1 MSVVTTKKFTLDEYH
16 RLIELGF
23 LTESDRVEL
32 IRGELVKMAAKG
44 TPHSVCNTALLYE
57 LLPALMGRAI
67 VRNQEPIILPLDSEP
82 EPDFAIVRLRPDLYQ
97 NSHPLPEDILLLIE
111 VSDSTLNYDQ
121 TTKLA
126 VYAENNIQH
135 YWIVN
140 LVANRLERYSQ
151 SYRNQNGDCGYRVRE
166 ISLWNESVAIP
177 GFEDITLDLA
187 KVFTTPNS

>member
-1 MSVVTTKKFTLDEYH
+1 MSVVSTKRFTLDDYH

-32 IRGELVKMAAKG
+32 IRGELVQMAAKG

-57 LLPALMGRAI
+57 LPPALMGRAL
-67 VRNQEPIILPLDSEP
+67 VRNQEPVMLPLDSEP
-82 EPDFAIVRLRPDLYQ
+82 EPDFAIVCLRSDNYHE
-97 NSHPLPEDILLLIE
+97 SHPLPEDIHLIIE

-126 VYAENNIQH
+126 VYAENNVQH

-140 LVANRLERYSQ
+140 LIANRLERYSQ
-151 SYRNQNGDCGYRVRE
+151 PYRNDRGESDYRLRQ
-166 ISLWNESVAIP
+166 ISLLSETVVLP
-177 GFEDITLDLA
+177 GFEDITLDLT
-187 KVFTTPNS
+187 KVFTA

>member
-1 MSVVTTKKFTLDEYH
+1 MSFVSTKRFSLDEYH

-23 LTESDRVEL
+23 LTASDRVEL

-44 TPHSVCNTALLYE
+44 TPHSVCNTALLYD
-57 LLPALMGRAI
+57 LLPKLMGRAL

-82 EPDFAIVRLRPDLYQ
+82 EPDFAIVRFRTDNYRE
-97 NSHPLPEDILLLIE
+97 SHPLPEDIYLIIE

-151 SYRNQNGDCGYRVRE
+151 PYQNKNGEFGYRMMQ
-166 ISLWNESVAIP
+166 ISLQTETVGLP
-177 GFEDITLDLA
+177 EFEDLSLDLA
-187 KVFTTPNS
+187 NVFTA